1 MKPLG
6 VYIGKKLLERYFTKE
21 IIIERFEKIFCALTG
36 MERFIAIQNGKINLI
51 ATYLQWNQSQCYEIL
66 RLYLLLV
73 TKYYCTIFI
82 SI

>member
-1 MKPLG
+1 
-6 VYIGKKLLERYFTKE
+6 
-21 IIIERFEKIFCALTG
+21 

-51 ATYLQWNQSQCYEIL
+51 ATYLQRNQSQCYEIL